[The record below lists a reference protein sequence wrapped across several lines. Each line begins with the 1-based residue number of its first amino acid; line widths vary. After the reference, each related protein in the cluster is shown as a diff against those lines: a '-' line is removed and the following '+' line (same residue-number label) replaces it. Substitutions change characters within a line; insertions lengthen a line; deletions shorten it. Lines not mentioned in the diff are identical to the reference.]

1 MGGVSEMDRINIS
14 DFQKLDLRVGLVQQA
29 SPVEGADRLI
39 KMEVD
44 IGEETP
50 RTILA
55 GIRQYYQP
63 EDLVGKKIIVLTN
76 LEPRKMRGLLS
87 DGMLLAA
94 STPDYGSV
102 KYLTIESDLPPGSKI
117 S

>member
-1 MGGVSEMDRINIS
+1 MNRINIS
-14 DFQKLDLRVGLVQQA
+14 DFQKLDLRVGLVVQA
-29 SPVEGADRLI
+29 CAVEGADRLI
-39 KMEVD
+39 KMDVD
-44 IGEETP
+44 VGEETP
-50 RTILA
+50 RVILA
-55 GIRQYYQP
+55 GIREYYAP
-63 EDLVGKKIIVLTN
+63 ELIIGKKIIVLTN
-76 LEPRKMRGLLS
+76 LEPRKMRGFLS